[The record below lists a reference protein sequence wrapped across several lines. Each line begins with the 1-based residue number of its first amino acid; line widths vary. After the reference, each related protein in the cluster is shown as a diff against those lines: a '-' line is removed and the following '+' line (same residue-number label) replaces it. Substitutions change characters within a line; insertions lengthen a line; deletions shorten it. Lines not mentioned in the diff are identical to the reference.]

1 MKKKIDSAT
10 AGKKLSL
17 NKKTV
22 SNLTASGM
30 NSNNYWGMAP
40 TKKGIG
46 CFTHKCQPY
55 LVTGAD
61 LDET

>member
-1 MKKKIDSAT
+1 MKKQMNPAT

-22 SNLTASGM
+22 SNLAASGM

-40 TKKGIG
+40 TKR
-46 CFTHKCQPY
+46 CFTYHRCN
-55 LVTGAD
+55 TF
-61 LDET
+61 